1 MLDAILVA
9 GSLYGAYGTPV
20 LGTPVLSGRTRGERA
35 VAVAVAGRRSAAQP
49 TIRPGDKGAAVTR
62 LQRRL
67 HQLGYAPGAVN
78 GGYGERTRAAVWAF
92 QKVNRIHPD
101 STVGRRTW
109 AALAR
114 PRTPRALVPRRKAD
128 RVEIDLRR
136 QLLFIYRNRRLVLIS
151 HVSTGA
157 PGMATPVGDYRV
169 YRRIGSWHQ
178 SPLGGMYR
186 PLFFHRGYAM
196 HGSLSVPLHPASHG
210 CVRLPLNAAD
220 RVAGLVRVGDPV
232 FVRG

>member
-1 MLDAILVA
+1 MLEAILLA
-9 GSLYGAYGTPV
+9 GSLHGAPA
-20 LGTPVLSGRTRGERA
+20 LGTPTLFDRA
-35 VAVAVAGRRSAAQP
+35 HQGHVTAVQRRAKTESP
-49 TIRPGDKGAAVTR
+49 TIGPGDSGAAVTR

-78 GGYGERTRAAVWAF
+78 GTYGDRTRAAVWAF
-92 QKVNRIHPD
+92 QKVNRIRPD
-101 STVGRRTW
+101 ATVRKRTWSALAKPRKPRPLVRGRR
-109 AALAR
+109 AN
-114 PRTPRALVPRRKAD
+114 
-128 RVEIDLRR
+128 RVEVDLSR
-136 QLLFIYRNRRLVLIS
+136 QLLFIYQDRRLVLTS
-151 HVSTGA
+151 HISTGA

-169 YRRIGSWHQ
+169 YRRVGSWHQ

-220 RVAGLVRVGDPV
+220 RVAALVRIGDPV
-232 FVRG
+232 FIRR